1 MTTYSPYEYYL
12 TIEFHTSK
20 SSPFPKHQILD
31 AFKLTELA
39 DDKFKSN
46 ENGRKFSKLENRNCS
61 LRAISLFQTVSSKDL
76 YCRHVKTR
84 ACLGDGKKNYRK
96 INKSDSKMELA
107 LGKVENI
114 VGVRRKCW
122 KPAFSPFATMLSYG
136 FFLRVIHYV
145 WMK

>member
-12 TIEFHTSK
+12 TIKFHTSE
-20 SSPFPKHQILD
+20 SSPFPKRQILD
-31 AFKLTELA
+31 AFKLTEIA

-61 LRAISLFQTVSSKDL
+61 LRAISLFLTVSSKDL

-96 INKSDSKMELA
+96 INKSDSTRAITKRDHTPQQLLVTKQINVTGMQNKKFHERA
-107 LGKVENI
+107 I
-114 VGVRRKCW
+114 
-122 KPAFSPFATMLSYG
+122 TQ
-136 FFLRVIHYV
+136 
-145 WMK
+145 